1 MNLNSN
7 LNLNQTPPHSL
18 SFWIALSAFWC
29 ELSQHERWAI
39 IAFLVLKWVLLLHV
53 PLTGDEAYFIVWGQ
67 SLSLGYYDHPPMV
80 GWVLW
85 VLNGFGTGVL
95 DYLVVYRLFAY
106 LAAIVIAYVLYQAL
120 QLHPSIPSKTA
131 FYVALAFLVSPIS
144 LMFVVTA
151 NDTVLV
157 FFAVLGFYFYAK
169 ALAQPSVFHAILA
182 GVFLGLAFLS
192 KYFAAFML
200 LGLFLYSLVFIRQI
214 VWKHFLLM
222 TAVVLLFVA
231 ENMYFNATHCWNNIL
246 FNFFSRTTDSSF
258 DIGNVLSYVL
268 MILALLSPLGVFY
281 WVKSFC
287 GASQKTQNN
296 TYKNISP
303 PLFKQVLFATLP
315 LLAILLLVSFT
326 NSVGLHW
333 PLLSVTLLYLLYARL
348 SLVQLRKVLLF
359 NVYSSFVLGALLL
372 LALAFVS
379 QLIPDSQKHHV
390 AVYTQPEKVCAQLP
404 ESTFFTL
411 GYSSQSVLSYHC
423 QNDDI
428 HVFMS
433 TSKYGREDDKKTNF
447 KAMDGQDLTLFVT
460 HKKEIKKLEPFF
472 KHLIVEPFEIEEGV
486 TYYLVQ
492 GVGFDYKTYHQ
503 KILTV
508 VNEQF
513 YTPPEW
519 FPKIAEW
526 LGVEGCGFKTQYGF

>member
-1 MNLNSN
+1 MNLNAN
-7 LNLNQTPPHSL
+7 PNFNQTPSNSPT
-18 SFWIALSAFWC
+18 FWGALSAFWC
-29 ELSQHERWAI
+29 ELSRHERWAI
-39 IAFLVLKWVLLLHV
+39 MVFLALKWVLLFQV

-85 VLNGFGTGVL
+85 VLNGFGTGVGDHL
-95 DYLVVYRLFAY
+95 LVYRSFAY
-106 LAAIVIAYVLYQAL
+106 IAAIVIAFVLYQAL
-120 QLHPSIPSKTA
+120 QLYPQIESKTA
-131 FYVALAFLVSPIS
+131 FYVAFAFLVSPIS

-169 ALAQPSVFHAILA
+169 ALAMPTLWNALLA
-182 GVFLGLAFLS
+182 GIFLGLAFLS

-200 LGLFLYSLVFIRQI
+200 VGLFLYSLLYVRQYG
-214 VWKHFLLM
+214 WKVLGVM

-231 ENMYFNATHCWNNIL
+231 ENVYFNATHCWNNIL
-246 FNFFSRTTDSSF
+246 FNFFSRTTDSAF
-258 DIGNVLSYVL
+258 EIGNLLSYVL

-281 WVKSFC
+281 WVTSFC
-287 GASQKTQNN
+287 GVSQKTQNI
-296 TYKNISP
+296 TYKNFSP

-326 NSVGLHW
+326 NPVGLHW

-359 NVYSSFVLGALLL
+359 NAYSSFVLGGLLL
-372 LALAFVS
+372 LALAFVN

-390 AVYTQPEKVCAQLP
+390 AVYTQPEKICAQLP

-447 KAMDGQDLTLFVT
+447 KALDGQDLTLFVP
-460 HKKEIKKLEPFF
+460 HKKELKKLEPFF
-472 KHLIVEPFEIEEGV
+472 KHLIVKPFEIEEGV

-492 GVGFDYKTYHQ
+492 GVGFDYQTYRQ

-508 VNEQF
+508 VNERF
-513 YTPPEW
+513 YTPPDW
-519 FPKIAEW
+519 FPNVADMF
-526 LGVEGCGFKTQYGF
+526 GVEGCGFKTRYDF